1 MEACQTQELGFWASS
16 VLING
21 LYLLMDSELIKG
33 KDADPNIKRKIDN
46 AFSRSCFYK
55 SERELFEDI
64 ITKISK
70 Q

>member
-21 LYLLMDSELIKG
+21 LYLLLDGELVKG
-33 KDADPNIKRKIDN
+33 KEADPNIKRKVDN

-55 SERELFEDI
+55 SERELVKEA
-64 ITKISK
+64 ISSINN
-70 Q
+70 